1 MLYGFSGVILQG
13 ALVTLELAISSV
25 VLAVIIGLIGAGGKL
40 SQNRLS
46 GLIFEGY
53 TTLIRGVPDLVLML
67 LIFYGLQIALNTVT
81 EAMGVGQIDID
92 PMVAGIIT
100 LGFIYGAYF
109 TETFRG
115 AFMAVPKGHIEAAT
129 AFGFTRGQV
138 FRRIMF
144 PAMMRYALPGI
155 GNNWQVILKSTAL
168 VSLLGLEDVVKAT
181 QLAGKST
188 WEPFYFAIVCGVIYL
203 VFTTVSNGVLLF
215 LERRYSVGVK
225 RADGYR
231 FTGVAITLWL
241 LILSVVIGG
250 VLALFLAIGRVSSNK
265 YIQFP
270 IWLFTYIF
278 RGTPLY
284 VQLLVFYSGMY
295 TLEIVKGTEFL
306 NAFFRSGLNCTVLA
320 LTLNT
325 CAYTTEIFAGAIR
338 SVPHGEIEAARAYGF
353 STFKMYRCIIL
364 PSALR
369 IALPAYSN
377 EVILMLH
384 STALAFTATVPDL
397 LKIARD
403 INAATY
409 QPFTAFGIAAV
420 LYLIISYVLISLF
433 RRAEK
438 RWLQH
443 VKPSSTH

>member
-144 PAMMRYALPGI
+144 PAMMRYAPAGH
-155 GNNWQVILKSTAL
+155 WQ
-168 VSLLGLEDVVKAT
+168 
-181 QLAGKST
+181 QLAGD
-188 WEPFYFAIVCGVIYL
+188 PQIY
-203 VFTTVSNGVLLF
+203 
-215 LERRYSVGVK
+215 R
-225 RADGYR
+225 
-231 FTGVAITLWL
+231 TGFVTRHWKMWSKPPNWQAK
-241 LILSVVIGG
+241 VPG
-250 VLALFLAIGRVSSNK
+250 
-265 YIQFP
+265 
-270 IWLFTYIF
+270 
-278 RGTPLY
+278 
-284 VQLLVFYSGMY
+284 
-295 TLEIVKGTEFL
+295 
-306 NAFFRSGLNCTVLA
+306 TVLFRHR
-320 LTLNT
+320 LWRDL
-325 CAYTTEIFAGAIR
+325 
-338 SVPHGEIEAARAYGF
+338 PWF
-353 STFKMYRCIIL
+353 SPLFPMVCCCSL
-364 PSALR
+364 S
-369 IALPAYSN
+369 
-377 EVILMLH
+377 
-384 STALAFTATVPDL
+384 
-397 LKIARD
+397 
-403 INAATY
+403 AAT
-409 QPFTAFGIAAV
+409 PWV
-420 LYLIISYVLISLF
+420 
-433 RRAEK
+433 
-438 RWLQH
+438 
-443 VKPSSTH
+443 